1 MGKIDLN
8 QITPILK
15 KVGTGVLKTVK
26 NKDFQK
32 GVALATIPSVIAL
45 TYEIEKSKKES
56 AEKEALYKEALAKEQ
71 AIAKELKESTDLSKE
86 RQDRLLAYDAELKKE
101 LQKLDEENQEL
112 KSQIRELE
120 KKKAKE

>member
-1 MGKIDLN
+1 MRRFDLN
-8 QITPILK
+8 QTTPILK

-32 GVALATIPSVIAL
+32 GVALAIPSAIAL
-45 TYEIEKSKKES
+45 TYEIGKLKEKSE
-56 AEKEALYKEALAKEQ
+56 EKEALYKEALAKEQ
-71 AIAKELKESTDLSKE
+71 AIAKELKERTDLSKE

-112 KSQIRELE
+112 KAQIRELE

>member
-1 MGKIDLN
+1 MRKFYLN

-32 GVALATIPSVIAL
+32 GVALAIPSAIAL
-45 TYEIEKSKKES
+45 TYEIGKLKKKS
-56 AEKEALYKEALAKEQ
+56 AETEALYKEALAKEQ
-71 AIAKELKESTDLSKE
+71 TIAKELKERTDLSKE

-112 KSQIRELE
+112 KAQIRELE

>member
-8 QITPILK
+8 QITSILK

-32 GVALATIPSVIAL
+32 GVALAIPSAIAL
-45 TYEIEKSKKES
+45 TYEIGKLKEKSE
-56 AEKEALYKEALAKEQ
+56 EKEALYKEALAKEQ
-71 AIAKELKESTDLSKE
+71 EIAKELKERTDLSKE
-86 RQDRLLAYDAELKKE
+86 RQDRLLAYDVELKKE

-112 KSQIRELE
+112 KAQIRELE

>member
-32 GVALATIPSVIAL
+32 GVVLAIPSAIAL
-45 TYEIEKSKKES
+45 TYEIGKLKKKS

-71 AIAKELKESTDLSKE
+71 AIAKELKERTDLSKE
-86 RQDRLLAYDAELKKE
+86 RQDRLLAYDAELKKK

-112 KSQIRELE
+112 RKRRRKNEQI
-120 KKKAKE
+120 

>member
-1 MGKIDLN
+1 MRRFDLN

-15 KVGTGVLKTVK
+15 NIGTRVLKTVK

-32 GVALATIPSVIAL
+32 GVALAIPSAIAL
-45 TYEIEKSKKES
+45 TYEIGKLKEKSS
-56 AEKEALYKEALAKEQ
+56 EKETLYKEALAKEQ
-71 AIAKELKESTDLSKE
+71 AIAKELKERTDLSKE

-112 KSQIRELE
+112 KAQIRELE

>member
-8 QITPILK
+8 KITPILK

-32 GVALATIPSVIAL
+32 GVALAIPSAIAL
-45 TYEIEKSKKES
+45 TYEIGKLKK
-56 AEKEALYKEALAKEQ
+56 KLYKEALAKEQ
-71 AIAKELKESTDLSKE
+71 AIAKELKERTDLSKE
-86 RQDRLLAYDAELKKE
+86 RQDRLLAYDAELKKK

-112 KSQIRELE
+112 KAQIRELE

>member
-1 MGKIDLN
+1 MRRFDLN

-15 KVGTGVLKTVK
+15 NVGTRVLKTVK

-32 GVALATIPSVIAL
+32 GVALAIPSAIAL
-45 TYEIEKSKKES
+45 TYEIGKLKEKSS
-56 AEKEALYKEALAKEQ
+56 EKETLYKEALAKEQ
-71 AIAKELKESTDLSKE
+71 AIAKELKERTDLSKE

-112 KSQIRELE
+112 KAQIRELE

>member
-1 MGKIDLN
+1 MRRFDLN
-8 QITPILK
+8 QTTPILK

-32 GVALATIPSVIAL
+32 GVALAIPSAIAL
-45 TYEIEKSKKES
+45 TYEIGKLKEKSE
-56 AEKEALYKEALAKEQ
+56 EKEALYKEALAKEQ
-71 AIAKELKESTDLSKE
+71 AIAKELKERTDLSKE
-86 RQDRLLAYDAELKKE
+86 RQDRLLAYDAELKRE

-112 KSQIRELE
+112 KAQIRELE

>member
-1 MGKIDLN
+1 MGKFDLN
-8 QITPILK
+8 QITSILK
-15 KVGTGVLKTVK
+15 KVRTGVLKTVK

-32 GVALATIPSVIAL
+32 GVALAIPSAIVL
-45 TYEIEKSKKES
+45 TYEIGRLKKKS

-71 AIAKELKESTDLSKE
+71 AIAKELKESTDFSKE

-112 KSQIRELE
+112 KAQIRELE

>member
-1 MGKIDLN
+1 MRRFDLN

-15 KVGTGVLKTVK
+15 NVGTRVLKTVK

-32 GVALATIPSVIAL
+32 GVALAIPSAIAL
-45 TYEIEKSKKES
+45 TYEIGKLKEKS

-71 AIAKELKESTDLSKE
+71 AIVKELKERTNLSKE
-86 RQDRLLAYDAELKKE
+86 RQDRLLVYDAELKKE

-112 KSQIRELE
+112 KAQIRELE

>member
-1 MGKIDLN
+1 MRRFDLN

-15 KVGTGVLKTVK
+15 NVGTRVLKTVK

-32 GVALATIPSVIAL
+32 GVALAIPSAIAL
-45 TYEIEKSKKES
+45 TYEIGKLKEKSS
-56 AEKEALYKEALAKEQ
+56 EKETLYKEALAKEQ
-71 AIAKELKESTDLSKE
+71 AIAKELKERTDLSKE
-86 RQDRLLAYDAELKKE
+86 RQDKLLAYDAELKKE

-112 KSQIRELE
+112 KAQIRELE

>member
-1 MGKIDLN
+1 MRRFDLN

-15 KVGTGVLKTVK
+15 NVGTRVLKTVK

-32 GVALATIPSVIAL
+32 GVALAIPSAIAL
-45 TYEIEKSKKES
+45 TYEIGKLKEKS

-71 AIAKELKESTDLSKE
+71 AIAKELKERTDLIKE

-101 LQKLDEENQEL
+101 LLKLDEENHEL
-112 KSQIRELE
+112 NAQIRELE

>member
-1 MGKIDLN
+1 MRRFDLN

-32 GVALATIPSVIAL
+32 GVTLAIPSAIAL
-45 TYEIEKSKKES
+45 TYKIGELKKKS

-71 AIAKELKESTDLSKE
+71 AIAKELKERTDLSIE
-86 RQDRLLAYDAELKKE
+86 RQDRLLTYDAELKKK
-101 LQKLDEENQEL
+101 LQKMDEENQEL
-112 KSQIRELE
+112 KAQIREFE

>member
-32 GVALATIPSVIAL
+32 GVALAIPSAIAL
-45 TYEIEKSKKES
+45 TYEIGKLKKKS

-71 AIAKELKESTDLSKE
+71 AIAKELKERTDLSKE

-101 LQKLDEENQEL
+101 LL
-112 KSQIRELE
+112 
-120 KKKAKE
+120 

>member
-1 MGKIDLN
+1 MRRFDLN

-15 KVGTGVLKTVK
+15 NVGTRVLKTVK

-32 GVALATIPSVIAL
+32 GVALAIPSVIAL
-45 TYEIEKSKKES
+45 TYEIGKLKEKSS
-56 AEKEALYKEALAKEQ
+56 EKETLYKEALAKEQ
-71 AIAKELKESTDLSKE
+71 AIAKELKERTDLSKE
-86 RQDRLLAYDAELKKE
+86 RQNRLLAYDAELKKE

-112 KSQIRELE
+112 KAQIRELE

>member
-1 MGKIDLN
+1 MEKFDLN
-8 QITPILK
+8 RITLILK

-32 GVALATIPSVIAL
+32 GMALAIPSAIAL
-45 TYEIEKSKKES
+45 TCEIGKLKKKS

-71 AIAKELKESTDLSKE
+71 AIAKELKERTDLSKE

-101 LQKLDEENQEL
+101 LLKLDEENQEL
-112 KSQIRELE
+112 KAQIRELE

>member
-1 MGKIDLN
+1 MRRFDLN
-8 QITPILK
+8 QTTPILK

-32 GVALATIPSVIAL
+32 GVALAIPSAIAL
-45 TYEIEKSKKES
+45 TYEIGKLKEKSEEKK
-56 AEKEALYKEALAKEQ
+56 ALYKEALAKEQ
-71 AIAKELKESTDLSKE
+71 AIAKELKERTDLSKE

-112 KSQIRELE
+112 KAQIRELE

>member
-1 MGKIDLN
+1 MGKFDLN
-8 QITPILK
+8 QITSILK
-15 KVGTGVLKTVK
+15 KIRTGVLKTVK

-32 GVALATIPSVIAL
+32 GVALAIPSAIAL
-45 TYEIEKSKKES
+45 TYEIGKLKKKS

-71 AIAKELKESTDLSKE
+71 AIAKELKESTDFSKE
-86 RQDRLLAYDAELKKE
+86 RQDRLLAYDAKLKKE

-112 KSQIRELE
+112 KAQIRELE

>member
-1 MGKIDLN
+1 MGKFDLN
-8 QITPILK
+8 QITSILK
-15 KVGTGVLKTVK
+15 KVRTGVLKTVK

-32 GVALATIPSVIAL
+32 GVALAIPSAIAL
-45 TYEIEKSKKES
+45 TYEIGKLKKKS

-71 AIAKELKESTDLSKE
+71 AIAKELKESTDFSKE
-86 RQDRLLAYDAELKKE
+86 RQDRLLAYDAKLKKE

-112 KSQIRELE
+112 KAQIRELE